1 MNFSERQKL
10 SIGFFTTKKE
20 IVSSLVSIVFNV
32 NVSVYNRNL
41 THYIDVICIHYFFT
55 YQAVNRILTYHALLY
70 IYYGGIL
77 ARHYIPPPLHLINK
91 CSIPR
96 ACGLPIPFLLS
107 SSTVS
112 LILIANEIF
121 VFAVLRG
128 RDFPPGPIAYRPS
141 LFHVVGILGLLRA
154 LLVFI
159 HYDFVRVKS
168 ILIIRFVHT

>member
-1 MNFSERQKL
+1 MH
-10 SIGFFTTKKE
+10 T
-20 IVSSLVSIVFNV
+20 
-32 NVSVYNRNL
+32 
-41 THYIDVICIHYFFT
+41 
-55 YQAVNRILTYHALLY
+55 LLFH
-70 IYYGGIL
+70 ISGGKP
-77 ARHYIPPPLHLINK
+77 HSYIPRITLHILRWHTGTPLHPSPLTFNK
-91 CSIPR
+91 QVFYSK
-96 ACGLPIPFLLS
+96 GLRTTDPFFCFS

-168 ILIIRFVHT
+168 ILIIRFVTRS